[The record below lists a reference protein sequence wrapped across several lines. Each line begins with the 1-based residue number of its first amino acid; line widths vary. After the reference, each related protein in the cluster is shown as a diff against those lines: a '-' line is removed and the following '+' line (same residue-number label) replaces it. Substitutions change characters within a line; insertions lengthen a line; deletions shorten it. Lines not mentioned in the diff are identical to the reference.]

1 MKVNKMKDDYDLS
14 SKLYDPFLHIPLR
27 SVRRTVLEMLLDH
40 KDKAILDLCCG
51 TGEQLKLLSRHGF
64 KDLHCLDI
72 SGPML
77 DIAKKNRNGRIHIY
91 IEDATRTGF
100 ESGSFDVVIIS
111 LALHEKDRT
120 AQKEILN
127 EAHRLLRDDGF
138 IIIVDFH
145 FDEKTGRSI
154 RIGISTVERIA
165 GREHF
170 NNFRKFIRNSGLS
183 SLIDKEKF
191 DLVEQ
196 RRVLYKSM
204 TISKYEKASS

>member
-1 MKVNKMKDDYDLS
+1 MKVTEMKDDYDLS
-14 SKLYDPFLHIPLR
+14 SMFYDPLLHIPLR
-27 SVRRTVLEMLLDH
+27 SVRRTVLEMLLDN

-64 KDLHCLDI
+64 NDLHCLDI

-77 DIAKKNRNGRIHIY
+77 DIAKKNKNGRIHIY
-91 IEDATRTGF
+91 KEDATRTGF

-120 AQKEILN
+120 AQKDILN
-127 EAHRLLRDDGF
+127 EAHRLLRDDGLV
-138 IIIVDFH
+138 IIVDFH
-145 FDEKTGRSI
+145 FDAKTGRSI
-154 RIGISTVERIA
+154 RIGISIVERIA

-170 NNFRKFIRNSGLS
+170 NNFRKFIRKSGLS
-183 SLIDKEKF
+183 SLIEKGKF

-196 RRVLYKSM
+196 RKELYNSM
-204 TISKYEKASS
+204 AISKYKKASS